1 MRGGQIDGLFMIVLT
16 PEDLNARN
24 TAFIKART
32 TALLTQQIEPT
43 HSEGASLL

>member
-24 TAFIKART
+24 TAFIKAR
-32 TALLTQQIEPT
+32 AAAFFAQQIEAT
-43 HSEGASLL
+43 HSESKRLL